1 VAGPPRSRIRELL
14 RTFARPTEDLADT
27 GGASPGFTISPD
39 SHGVNFLIEKAALAE
54 LKLGRG
60 SRDAYE
66 HFIILRM
73 LVEMECA
80 QELPN
85 GFEVSAADIARLGG
99 EEAELLGLP
108 PVYNGDFLTEV
119 RGNTMSPSFSFVV
132 KTKLGHHHEPWDRIG
147 PFIVVGQDKTFRLTP
162 PMLRALTAIESHG
175 RLAPEDRTEMANVS
189 LIAALQR
196 ANAEAE
202 DDVTDGSGAPLAM
215 NLKHFDRWTTEMPD
229 SISIA
234 VEQNR
239 DGSLAV
245 SPDLGVGIDPDKIL
259 ARWHQI
265 DRGES
270 AGVIRVDKTLVL
282 MDEKR
287 TAAVR
292 EVLSNRRIPADQVKA
307 FLEAPGAF
315 FDASLVNLD
324 VGFDIRVK
332 GVGAFV
338 PTEYDDAKFTKVN
351 WFFGEGLLLQ
361 PSAVLAHVETLEQL
375 EEISVRLS
383 EAWERGQT
391 ALLLGDNIYDI
402 SDRERTEEIIREV
415 RERVAGKVPD
425 ESGATPVESE
435 SKIAVGIIL
444 EDVEETSTSVLASA
458 SAATPRSPVDYT
470 SLLRQPFPHQRS
482 GIEWMV
488 GLMQSSLDDETGSQ
502 PRIQG
507 ALLADDMGLGK
518 TYMTLVAIRE
528 FLRVQLEAG
537 LPDRPT
543 LAVLPLTLIENWE
556 EEIAQTFPVGPFK
569 DIVVLQGDR
578 DLARYRIQGAGRETR
593 ASSDGF
599 GNGGMLREDAI
610 KFSLRIGSAYGPDRL
625 DMPGRLV
632 LATYDAVRD
641 YQLSL
646 GQIDWG
652 VIVFDEAQN
661 IKVPTAL
668 RTHAAK
674 GLKARFKLLA
684 TGTPIENSLLD
695 LWCLIDTAQPGLLGS
710 WSEFRTKWV
719 VETEGEVL
727 EESEF
732 EALALRLR
740 DFIGPFMLRRTKADH
755 LPDLPSR
762 TVHTGISATPADGV
776 RFDPE
781 LAIVMPPSQLT
792 AYDDRLHHYKSMPA
806 RTRAA
811 ALSTLQQ
818 LRAIC
823 LHPDIGTEG
832 PASGAAPEESARVLG
847 MFAVLDRIRLA
858 DEKAI
863 IFVIDRRMQRKLA
876 VWLRARYNLPVSVV
890 NGETQAVSNHGGET
904 RRSLIRDFEQAPG
917 FNLIIMSP
925 LAVGVGLTVVGANH
939 AVLLERHWNPAK
951 EAQATDRIYRIG
963 QRKPVHIY
971 IPVAFHPEVDS
982 FDIHLDSLL
991 RQKTRI
997 KDAVIV
1003 PESITG
1009 GELAVT
1015 MGLL

>member
-1 VAGPPRSRIRELL
+1 VARPRSRIRELL
-14 RTFARPTEDLADT
+14 RTFARPTDDLLDS
-27 GGASPGFTISPD
+27 GGDSAGFTVSPD

-66 HFIILRM
+66 QFIVLRM

-108 PVYNGDFLTEV
+108 PVYNGDFLTDV
-119 RGNTMSPSFSFVV
+119 RGNTMSASFRFVV
-132 KTKLGHHHEPWDRIG
+132 KTKIGHHHEPWERTG

-162 PMLRALTAIESHG
+162 PMLRALTAVDHHG
-175 RLAPEDRTEMANVS
+175 RLAPEDRTETANVS
-189 LIAALQR
+189 LIAELQR

-202 DDVTDGSGAPLAM
+202 ADIAEGGVPLAM
-215 NLKHFDRWTTEMPD
+215 NLKHFDGWTTETPD
-229 SISIA
+229 SVSIA

-265 DRGES
+265 ERGES

-282 MDEKR
+282 MDDKR

-292 EVLSNRRIPADQVKA
+292 EVLSNRHIPANQVKA

-338 PTEYDDAKFTKVN
+338 PIEYDDAKFTKVN
-351 WFFGEGLLLQ
+351 WFSGEGLLLQ
-361 PSAVLAHVETLEQL
+361 PGAVLAHVETLEQL
-375 EEISVRLS
+375 EEISTRLS
-383 EAWERGQT
+383 EAWERGES
-391 ALLLGDNIYDI
+391 ALALGDNVYDI
-402 SDRERTEEIIREV
+402 RDRERTEEIIREV
-415 RERVAGKVPD
+415 REGLTSKAPD
-425 ESGATPVESE
+425 ESGATPVDSE

-444 EDVEETSTSVLASA
+444 EDIEDTSTSILASA
-458 SAATPRSPVDYT
+458 MAASPRSPVDYS

-488 GLMQSSLDDETGSQ
+488 GLMQTSLDDKTGSQ

-518 TYMTLVAIRE
+518 TYMTLVAIKE
-528 FLRVQLEAG
+528 FLRAQAEAG

-556 EEIAQTFPVGPFK
+556 EEIAQTFRTSPFK

-599 GNGGMLREDAI
+599 GDGGMLREDAI
-610 KFSLRIGSAYGPDRL
+610 KFSLRIGSDYGPDRL

-661 IKVPTAL
+661 IKVPAAL

-674 GLKARFKLLA
+674 GLRARFKLLA

-695 LWCLIDTAQPGLLGS
+695 LWCLMDTAQPGLLGS
-710 WSEFRTKWV
+710 WPEFRANWSI
-719 VETEGEVL
+719 EPEGEAL
-727 EESEF
+727 DESEF

-762 TVHTGISATPADGV
+762 TVHTGISAAPADGV
-776 RFDPE
+776 QFEPE
-781 LAIVMPPSQLT
+781 LAIVMPSSQRA
-792 AYDDRLHHYKSMPA
+792 AYDDRLHHYKSMPV

-823 LHPDIGTEG
+823 LHPDIGMEAIQPGT
-832 PASGAAPEESARVLG
+832 APEESARVLG
-847 MFAVLDRIRLA
+847 MFAVLDRILLA

-890 NGETQAVSNHGGET
+890 NGETQAVSNRGGET
-904 RRSLIRDFEQAPG
+904 RRSLIRDFEQASG

-1003 PESITG
+1003 PESISG
-1009 GELAVT
+1009 SEMAAT
-1015 MGLL
+1015 MGLLD